1 MRREAGKKKTIGG
14 PGSHAEDSS
23 IHLFNMCVPMVS
35 QAFAWYAGF
44 KNECSVYKSFSS
56 KRAGSVGRGSGRNR
70 STQAQVC
77 TRPKCSGKQKWVIL
91 ARFCSER
98 RLAQRPSLR

>member
-56 KRAGSVGRGSGRNR
+56 KRAGSVGRGSGRR
-70 STQAQVC
+70 LCKSAHE
-77 TRPKCSGKQKWVIL
+77 KGLS
-91 ARFCSER
+91 ARGMEKR
-98 RLAQRPSLR
+98 D